1 MAALTAGSKTLQG
14 LVLIRK
20 WITLNKRKMQTEMM
34 VTMRHLFNSAI
45 ITLQKSHHYATEN
58 YATLIT
64 NGNLAP
70 RRASYLPERTTVE
83 DGKGETPIGRS
94 EPYKRAAERPTTFL
108 SRAGSNSDKW

>member
-20 WITLNKRKMQTEMM
+20 WITLNKRKMQTELM
-34 VTMRHLFNSAI
+34 VTMRLFNAAI

-64 NGNLAP
+64 NGNLSTRLA
-70 RRASYLPERTTVE
+70 RYLPE
-83 DGKGETPIGRS
+83 
-94 EPYKRAAERPTTFL
+94 
-108 SRAGSNSDKW
+108 